1 MRSPREIREGE
12 NNERK
17 IKLMKNRNI
26 IFGAILSIV
35 VCFGLLSRAQ
45 AAPQVAPGPDGCYP
59 GFTTAEGCN
68 ALAFLTTGVGNTGVG
83 WYSLFADT
91 TNNFNTGVGA
101 GTLILNTADS
111 NTAVGAA
118 ALLLNTT
125 GALNTAVG
133 TDALVHNATG
143 SDNNAFG
150 AFALFNS
157 NADFNNAHGRIALT
171 SNVDGFQNN
180 AFGDRALRDNVSGA
194 HNTAMGDDALLVST
208 GNGNTAMGEQAG
220 NGITT
225 GTENVCIGD
234 GAGGGL
240 AIANHNIAIGVP
252 AAGPFLDLDFTCYIG
267 SIFGQPVSDPATEV
281 PVYVDQFNVVGVFN
295 PSSRRFKH
303 DIQPMDKASET
314 LYRLKPVT
322 FKFNSDWKGTT
333 QYGLIAE
340 EVAEVDPQLVVHVNG
355 EVTAVHYEQINNMLL
370 NEFLKEHKKVQNL
383 EVTVAQQ
390 AKGMEVLTAQLK
402 EQAAQIQKVSSQL
415 EVSKPAPQVVVSKP

>member
-1 MRSPREIREGE
+1 
-12 NNERK
+12 
-17 IKLMKNRNI
+17 MKNRSSFK
-26 IFGAILSIV
+26 IFTT
-35 VCFGLLSRAQ
+35 LLSVLACFASLPHLQ
-45 AAPQVAPGPDGCYP
+45 AAPQVAPAPDGCYP

-68 ALAFLTTGVGNTGVG
+68 ALAFLTTGAGNTGVG

-91 TNNFNTGVGA
+91 ANNFNTGVGA

-125 GALNTAVG
+125 GTLNTAVG
-133 TDALVHNATG
+133 TDALVFNDSG
-143 SDNNAFG
+143 SDNNAVG
-150 AFALFNS
+150 AFALFNN
-157 NADFNNAHGRIALT
+157 NANFNNAHGRIALT
-171 SNVDGFQNN
+171 SNVDGIENE
-180 AFGDRALRDNVSGA
+180 AFGDRALRDNVSGS

-208 GNGNTAMGEQAG
+208 GDGNTAMGEQAG

-240 AIANHNIAIGVP
+240 TIANHNIAIGVP

-267 SIFGQPVSDPATEV
+267 SIFGQPVSDPGTQVA
-281 PVYVDQFNVVGVFN
+281 VYVDQFNVVGIFN
-295 PSSRRFKH
+295 SSRRFKH
-303 DIQPMDKASET
+303 DIQPMDKASEVI
-314 LYRLKPVT
+314 LALKPVT

-370 NEFLKEHKKVQNL
+370 NEFLKEHKKVQSL
-383 EVTVAQQ
+383 EATVAQQ
-390 AKGMEVLTAQLK
+390 QKGMEVLTAQLK
-402 EQAAQIQKVSSQL
+402 EQAAQIQKVSAQL
-415 EVSKPAPQVVVSKP
+415 EVSKPAPQVVTNKP